1 MRELEL
7 MGTLGCHLCEVAEGI
22 VISALEAGTYDVY
35 QVDIAEDDVLLGK
48 YATRI
53 PVLVDVTSGKELEW
67 PFNTQQLQQFLSDL
81 TVEV

>member
-22 VISALEAGTYDVY
+22 VISALEAGAYDVY
-35 QVDIAEDDVLLGK
+35 QVDIAEDDVLLDK

-67 PFNTQQLQQFLSDL
+67 PFDPQQLQQFLSDL
-81 TVEV
+81 MAEV